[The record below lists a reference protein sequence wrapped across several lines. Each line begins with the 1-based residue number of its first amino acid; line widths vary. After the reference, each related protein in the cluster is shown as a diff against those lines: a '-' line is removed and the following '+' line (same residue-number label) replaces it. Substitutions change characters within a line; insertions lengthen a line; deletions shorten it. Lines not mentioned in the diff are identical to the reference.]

1 MQSRQ
6 LVWAE
11 HVVHAGCDGSLGNLT
26 GCIEVLAATCA
37 AAAAAAVAAAAATLS
52 MTFVASMHGGSG
64 APRNQCVCGW
74 CGQGMRS
81 MQDATARLGTWLD
94 ASKCCYFPLCYCC
107 CHAERDAC
115 CIFEG
120 EGAVARARHISGS
133 WCGWSMWNMQDA
145 TARSGTRSVA
155 LDCCYSPTVTCAAA
169 GCIINSCNT
178 HARDGLV
185 QSRECCPSSWGG
197 HDVCTVRRHAQ

>member
-26 GCIEVLAATCA
+26 GCIEVLAATC

-120 EGAVARARHISGS
+120 EGAVARARHG
-133 WCGWSMWNMQDA
+133 QL
-145 TARSGTRSVA
+145 V
-155 LDCCYSPTVTCAAA
+155 AA
-169 GCIINSCNT
+169 GAGGVCGTCKMRRLAQVPDRLHWT
-178 HARDGLV
+178 AVTPR
-185 QSRECCPSSWGG
+185 PSLALLLG
-197 HDVCTVRRHAQ
+197 A

>member
-1 MQSRQ
+1 
-6 LVWAE
+6 
-11 HVVHAGCDGSLGNLT
+11 
-26 GCIEVLAATCA
+26 VLAATCA
-37 AAAAAAVAAAAATLS
+37 AAAAAAVAAAAAATLS

-81 MQDATARLGTWLD
+81 MQDATARLGTCLD

-120 EGAVARARHISGS
+120 EGAVARARHG
-133 WCGWSMWNMQDA
+133 QLV
-145 TARSGTRSVA
+145 RVE
-155 LDCCYSPTVTCAAA
+155 YVE
-169 GCIINSCNT
+169 
-178 HARDGLV
+178 HARCDGSL
-185 QSRECCPSSWGG
+185 RYPIGCTGLLLLPDRHLRCCWV
-197 HDVCTVRRHAQ
+197 HN